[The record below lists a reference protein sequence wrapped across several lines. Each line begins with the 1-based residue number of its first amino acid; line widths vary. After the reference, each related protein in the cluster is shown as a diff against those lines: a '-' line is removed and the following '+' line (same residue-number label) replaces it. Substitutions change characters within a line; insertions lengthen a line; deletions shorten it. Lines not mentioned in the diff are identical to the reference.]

1 MLSDALTALTVVD
14 FSQGIAGPN
23 CACPLGDLGARVIK
37 IERWARIIRTSRIKM
52 D

>member
-1 MLSDALTALTVVD
+1 MLKDALTGLTVVD

-23 CACPLGDLGARVIK
+23 CACLLNDLGARVIK
-37 IERWARIIRTSRIKM
+37 IKRWARIIRTSHIKM